1 MAHFIKNHEPIK
13 PPHYWD
19 EIITVDDTL
28 VLFTCYTGE
37 ELWAI

>member
-28 VLFTCYTGE
+28 VLFT
-37 ELWAI
+37 